1 MDVIKGIVEEIVNL
15 VFGNSLRGKAED
27 IIKNLQISLKANDA
41 FQQLLKNTEFRNAV
55 NSQSDPSLHTKN
67 ITKIFMSNI
76 FSYNQV
82 SVDVLID
89 NYGIENE
96 ENKVLF
102 RTYYDVL
109 ESITFKSFDSEFC
122 MVCSQ
127 LKRINNAIEG
137 NNENF
142 SKLINEVRVTFC
154 EQLDSLKE
162 VALKTLEIY
171 ENEFWRYILCLVD
184 KYKKKPLIPLIGRQQ
199 VLNEIYFW
207 INRAEKNSIYQKA
220 CLVGNAGSGK
230 TRIAQE
236 LVKDGLD
243 NGIII
248 YVGYSD
254 IDILYEKIKHH
265 NGIILYSNCIFIF
278 DYIYEKLSKINAIIT
293 IIQDNCG
300 CFKVG
305 FMTIER
311 DTSEDHLVLVG
322 KRYTKFD
329 LNRYNQ
335 LGVDDFSKIIENT
348 FKFENEEDLPDN
360 LRQKCNELANSI
372 KLKLNDTRPILA
384 VLIGKIYKRDYYEN
398 HCETNLTQ
406 YTTLQSLLEQYWE
419 DKCTESRLLHK
430 FGLESS
436 EDVRELRA
444 KCDKLVKILVFIKAV
459 TGINK
464 LEILFSKGKTF
475 QKEDIIC
482 SDADICDFIWENAF
496 NELNGLSIDKH
507 IIKKCIYYFLKD
519 NAISTSRSGFE
530 IIVQYDLLIEWIFY
544 DQYIEKEDYEQWI
557 TRLLPILMKSSYKD
571 GFLSKIYR
579 ADKDFP
585 NITTI
590 ISAMDFAPY
599 EDSVFVYTKRLIES
613 KDIDSGIGFYEYLI
627 SNIWATKDF
636 KDNKWLQKSF
646 ENKFIRLFSD
656 YKRNTELIEGNL
668 GDYILIKKWETYWPG
683 ADKPQMKTNKKIQ

>member
-207 INRAEKNSIYQKA
+207 INRAEKNSIYQILKD
-220 CLVGNAGSGK
+220 VGDL
-230 TRIAQE
+230 IYQVYQIQE
-236 LVKDGLD
+236 SWK
-243 NGIII
+243 
-248 YVGYSD
+248 
-254 IDILYEKIKHH
+254 
-265 NGIILYSNCIFIF
+265 
-278 DYIYEKLSKINAIIT
+278 
-293 IIQDNCG
+293 
-300 CFKVG
+300 
-305 FMTIER
+305 
-311 DTSEDHLVLVG
+311 
-322 KRYTKFD
+322 
-329 LNRYNQ
+329 
-335 LGVDDFSKIIENT
+335 
-348 FKFENEEDLPDN
+348 
-360 LRQKCNELANSI
+360 
-372 KLKLNDTRPILA
+372 
-384 VLIGKIYKRDYYEN
+384 
-398 HCETNLTQ
+398 
-406 YTTLQSLLEQYWE
+406 
-419 DKCTESRLLHK
+419 
-430 FGLESS
+430 
-436 EDVRELRA
+436 
-444 KCDKLVKILVFIKAV
+444 
-459 TGINK
+459 
-464 LEILFSKGKTF
+464 
-475 QKEDIIC
+475 
-482 SDADICDFIWENAF
+482 
-496 NELNGLSIDKH
+496 NGL
-507 IIKKCIYYFLKD
+507 
-519 NAISTSRSGFE
+519 T
-530 IIVQYDLLIEWIFY
+530 
-544 DQYIEKEDYEQWI
+544 
-557 TRLLPILMKSSYKD
+557 
-571 GFLSKIYR
+571 LS
-579 ADKDFP
+579 
-585 NITTI
+585 
-590 ISAMDFAPY
+590 
-599 EDSVFVYTKRLIES
+599 L
-613 KDIDSGIGFYEYLI
+613 
-627 SNIWATKDF
+627 
-636 KDNKWLQKSF
+636 
-646 ENKFIRLFSD
+646 
-656 YKRNTELIEGNL
+656 
-668 GDYILIKKWETYWPG
+668 
-683 ADKPQMKTNKKIQ
+683 